1 MNYETIKYEIKDKI
15 LTITLNRPDRLNA
28 FTGQMMNDLI
38 SAFDS
43 ASKDDEVRVIIVTG
57 EGRGF
62 CAGADLGAGEAT
74 FNRDKNPT
82 YAKKMKTTM
91 NVVRKRLGKKDGK

>member
-43 ASKDDEVRVIIVTG
+43 ASKDDEVRVVIVTG
-57 EGRGF
+57 EGRGVL
-62 CAGADLGAGEAT
+62 CWC
-74 FNRDKNPT
+74 
-82 YAKKMKTTM
+82 
-91 NVVRKRLGKKDGK
+91 